1 MFFVKIVN
9 NEVAQC
15 WDTQPPKGESGWK
28 SAIEVRPAVTPNRQ
42 QYTGHSFDITKDPVE
57 IIWGVQDITAED
69 RKGGLRSQAA
79 AEFQQV
85 VQAETKKQTDEFPTT
100 QYDAAVVDAA
110 CVAFEARMDA
120 ISSAVTHEDI
130 DALET

>member
-9 NEVAQC
+9 NEVTQC
-15 WDTQPPKGESGWK
+15 WDTQPPKGESGWS

-42 QYTGHSFDITKDPVE
+42 QYTGHTFDITKDPVE

-79 AEFQQV
+79 ATFQQV
-85 VQAETKKQTDEFPTT
+85 VQEEMRKEVDEFPTT
-100 QYDAAVVDAA
+100 QYNAATVDAA
-110 CVAFEARMDA
+110 RIAFETRVAA
-120 ISSAVTHEDI
+120 INAATTHEQL
-130 DALET
+130 DAL

>member
-9 NEVAQC
+9 NEVTQC

-28 SAIEVRPAVTPNRQ
+28 SAIEVRPAVIPNRQ
-42 QYTGHSFDITKDPVE
+42 QYTGHTFDITKDPVE

-85 VQAETKKQTDEFPTT
+85 VHEEMRKEVDEFPST

-110 CVAFEARMDA
+110 RIVFETKVTA
-120 ISSAVTHEDI
+120 INAATTHEQL
-130 DALET
+130 DAL

>member
-9 NEVAQC
+9 NEVTQC

-57 IIWGVQDITAED
+57 IIYGVQDITAED

-85 VQAETKKQTDEFPTT
+85 VQAETKKQTDEFPAT
-100 QYDAAVVDAA
+100 QYNAATVDAA
-110 CVAFEARMDA
+110 RIAFET
-120 ISSAVTHEDI
+120 AVTAINAATTHEEL
-130 DALET
+130 DAL

>member
-9 NEVAQC
+9 NEVTQC

-28 SAIEVRPAVTPNRQ
+28 SAIEVRPAVIPNRQ
-42 QYTGHSFDITKDPVE
+42 QYTGHTFDITKDPVE

-79 AEFQQV
+79 AAFQQV
-85 VQAETKKQTDEFPTT
+85 VQEEMRKEVDEFPTT
-100 QYDAAVVDAA
+100 QYNAATVDAA
-110 CVAFEARMDA
+110 RIAFETRVAA
-120 ISSAVTHEDI
+120 INAATTHEQL
-130 DALET
+130 DAL

>member
-9 NEVAQC
+9 NEVIQC

-28 SAIEVRPAVTPNRQ
+28 SAIEVRPALTPNRQ
-42 QYTGHSFDITKDPVE
+42 QYTAHTFDITKDPVE
-57 IIWGVQDITAED
+57 IIWGVADITAED

-85 VQAETKKQTDEFPTT
+85 VQQEMRKEVDEFPTT
-100 QYDAAVVDAA
+100 QYNPATVDAA
-110 CVAFEARMDA
+110 RIAFETKVTA
-120 ISSAVTHEDI
+120 INAATTHEQL
-130 DALET
+130 DAL